1 MEAKMSAQPQT
12 AGPGPGYARAPEH
25 TITLERE
32 GKRVSVV
39 FNGETIAESTDA
51 ITLRE
56 ASYPPVYYLPRG
68 DVRADVLTR
77 TEHSSHCPFKGDASY
92 WSIAVGGKATE
103 NAVWSYELPFD
114 EVAEIKDHMAFYPNR
129 IDEIAVADA

>member
-1 MEAKMSAQPQT
+1 MSAQPQT

-39 FNGETIAESTDA
+39 FNGETIAESTNA

-56 ASYPPVYYLPRG
+56 ANYPPMYYLPRD

-77 TEHSSHCPFKGDASY
+77 TDHSTHCPFKGDAAY
-92 WSIAVGGKATE
+92 WSIKVGDKDSE
-103 NAVWSYELPFD
+103 NAVWSYEIPFD
-114 EVAEIKDHMAFYPNR
+114 EVVEIKDHMAFYPDR
-129 IDEIAVADA
+129 MDAVDVAEV

>member
-1 MEAKMSAQPQT
+1 MSAQPQT
-12 AGPGPGYARAPEH
+12 AGPGPGFANKPEH

-39 FNGETIAESTDA
+39 FNGETIAETTNA

-56 ASYPPVYYLPRG
+56 ANYPPMYYLPRA

-77 TEHSSHCPFKGDASY
+77 TEHSTHCPFKGDAAY
-92 WSIAVGGKATE
+92 WSIKVGDKDSE
-103 NAVWSYELPFD
+103 NAVWSYEIPFD
-114 EVAEIKDHMAFYPNR
+114 EVVEIKDHMAFYADR
-129 IDEIAVADA
+129 MDAIDVADA

>member
-1 MEAKMSAQPQT
+1 MTATPQT
-12 AGPGPGYARAPEH
+12 AGPGPGYTRAPEH

-39 FNGETIAESTDA
+39 FNGETIAETTNA
-51 ITLRE
+51 ITLHE
-56 ASYPPVYYLPRG
+56 ANYPPMYYLPRG

-77 TEHSSHCPFKGDASY
+77 TDHSTHCPFKGDASY
-92 WSIAVGGKATE
+92 WSIAVGGKESE

-114 EVAEIKDHMAFYPNR
+114 EVAEIKDHMAFYADR
-129 IDEIAVADA
+129 MDAIDVADG